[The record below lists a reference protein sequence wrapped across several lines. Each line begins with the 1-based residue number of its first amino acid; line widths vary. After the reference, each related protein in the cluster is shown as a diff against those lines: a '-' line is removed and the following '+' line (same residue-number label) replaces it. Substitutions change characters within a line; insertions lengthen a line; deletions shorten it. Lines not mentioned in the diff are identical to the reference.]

1 MSAETGP
8 RGAALSDRARAAA
21 LLRGTPRQHIKPK
34 FREWTER
41 YVPRYQWYR
50 HCVLL
55 ADYLERLIHGDLS
68 ELFVFE
74 PPRHGKSELVSRT
87 LPPYYLYLWPERWVG
102 LSSYNANLAATFSRT
117 ARSRFVG
124 VLSEES
130 SAAMSWET
138 ARRGGMWAAG
148 VGGTQTGRG
157 GNLLICD
164 DPVKDAAEAESPLIQ
179 QRNADWWDSVWGTRL
194 EPSGSKLT
202 TLTRWHGNDVGGH
215 ALRSLSSMDGVA
227 VVHLP
232 AIAEPREAVQELY
245 KSYPG
250 IELAPDW
257 REPGEALCPQRF
269 PLAAL
274 RRKQGSM
281 TDYFWSA
288 LFQQRPSVRGGAMFP
303 RAQARLVP
311 VRPTEGVRFRLR
323 YWDKAGTEGGGARTA
338 GVRLALVGR
347 GDQQRVVV
355 EDVITGQ
362 WASGEREQVIKTTA
376 AMDGRMVYVRI
387 EQEPGSGG
395 KESAENTVRNL
406 SGLRVKAD
414 RPTGDKTLR
423 ADPIAAQWQGGNV
436 SLVEAPWNE
445 KFLAELETFPTGTY
459 RDQADAL
466 SGAYNCLMELVGNK
480 RIVPPVS
487 GPRYPSYSV

>member
-1 MSAETGP
+1 MGVEAVK
-8 RGAALSDRARAAA
+8 GAGLSDRARAAA
-21 LLRGTPRQHIKPK
+21 LLRRTPHLHRKPK

-41 YVPRYQWYR
+41 YVPRYIWYR

-55 ADYLERLIHGDLS
+55 SEYLERLIHGDLR

-124 VLSEES
+124 VLSGE
-130 SAAMSWET
+130 SAAAMGWET
-138 ARRGGMWAAG
+138 AKRGGMWAAG

-164 DPVKDAAEAESPLIQ
+164 DPVKDASEAESPLIQ

-194 EPSGSKLT
+194 EPDGAKLT

-215 ALRSLSSMDGVA
+215 AMRSLGDNMDGIA

-232 AIAEPREAVQELY
+232 AIAEERADVEKLYEA
-245 KSYPG
+245 YPG
-250 IELAPDW
+250 VELAPDW
-257 REPGEALCPQRF
+257 RKPGEALCPERF
-269 PLAAL
+269 PVHVLA
-274 RRKQGSM
+274 RRQKTM

-303 RAQARLVP
+303 RSMAKIVP
-311 VRPTEGVRFRLR
+311 TRPTEGVRLRIR
-323 YWDKAGTEGGGARTA
+323 YWDKAGTEGGGARSA

-355 EDVITGQ
+355 EDVVTGQ
-362 WASGEREQVIKTTA
+362 WASLAREEVIKTTA
-376 AMDGRMVYVRI
+376 KLDGRTVHVRI

-395 KESAENTVRNL
+395 KESAESTIRNL
-406 SGLRVKAD
+406 GGHRIKAD

-436 SLVEAPWNE
+436 SMVEGPWNE
-445 KFLAELETFPTGTY
+445 RFLSELENFPTGTF

-466 SGAYNCLMELVGNK
+466 SGAYNCLMALAGSKKLVG
-480 RIVPPVS
+480 PLG